1 MANRYAVAT
10 GNWSDT
16 ATWDGG
22 TLPTAG
28 DVVRPN
34 GFTVTIDVNVTV
46 DELTND
52 ASAPAVAGGLFVLNA
67 GVTLNAD
74 ITLRQSA
81 PTGMFSVAYGS
92 GTSIINGDIKALG
105 VQGTNGR
112 VVDIAGQSGGILIVN
127 GSITYPPSGSGASQR
142 GNIVRCD
149 GTGNGFMFVS
159 NGLIQ
164 GSELIG
170 TVASD
175 ISTVIVLN
183 DYVIELNGIVTGK
196 ISNSGNFLSAGVN
209 ITGIG
214 NLIINNGLLTGGV
227 GTQINLG
234 PAIDMPNNVNNELR
248 HYGTSIAAINNSAI
262 QGGVVVLYN
271 GCEIQDHLEQMA
283 HRPKSQRFATSF
295 MDAEYV
301 VPIDALTNKSFLT
314 AGLLTGYPLESKVE
328 DGTVYGPSSEFEGT
342 LVPVNV
348 DTAQLAED
356 LLNELS
362 TSSNAL
368 AERLRNVS
376 TVQTTGTQIS
386 ALTLS

>member
-1 MANRYAVAT
+1 MANRYAVAS

-34 GFTVTIDVNVTV
+34 GFTVTIDVDVTV
-46 DELTND
+46 DELTNN

-92 GTSIINGDIKALG
+92 GTSIINGDIKALA
-105 VQGTNGR
+105 VQTFSGR
-112 VVDIAGQSGGILIVN
+112 VVNIAGQSGGILIVN
-127 GSITYPPSGSGASQR
+127 GSITYPPSGSGAAQR
-142 GNIVRCD
+142 GNIVKCD

-170 TVASD
+170 TVSSD
-175 ISTVIVLN
+175 VSTVIVLN

-196 ISNSGNFLSAGVN
+196 ISTGGNFLSAGVY

-227 GTQINLG
+227 GTQINFG

-262 QGGVVVLYN
+262 QGGVVILYD
-271 GCEIQDHLEQMA
+271 GCEIQDNFEQMA
-283 HRPKSQRFATSF
+283 HRPKAQRFATSF
-295 MDAEYV
+295 MNAEYV

-342 LVPVNV
+342 LEPW
-348 DTAQLAED
+348 DATFAQALATAQRD
-356 LLNELS
+356 LQLPSILS
-362 TSSNAL
+362 AITAP
-368 AERLRNVS
+368 
-376 TVQTTGTQIS
+376 
-386 ALTLS
+386 